1 MAITINGNGTIT
13 GISVGGLPD
22 GIVDT
27 DMIAASA
34 VTPAKSTITGGLSM
48 VDQWRHNATNG
59 ESNGVLTNWE
69 RNDSSTFSQIGT
81 GMTESSGVFTFPST
95 GIYRIDWQG
104 PCKRTD
110 NITIIYIHTMIEGS
124 TDSGSNWSVL
134 ARSTHHIGGSNNSH
148 GMAFCTAIFDVTD
161 VSTHRLRLNKDAQHP
176 CEFQADTSEHRTGLT
191 FMKLGDT

>member
-1 MAITINGNGTIT
+1 MFGSFGPLTINNGVTVTVPNNLNLDNSLMAITINGNGTIT

-48 VDQWRHNATNG
+48 VDQWRHNSTNG

-69 RNDSSTFSQIGT
+69 RNDSTTFSQIGT
-81 GMTESSGVFTFPST
+81 GMTESSGVFTFPTT

-110 NITIIYIHTMIEGS
+110 NITIYYIHTMIEGS

-134 ARSTHHIGGSNNSH
+134 ARSTHILVEQTIH
-148 GMAFCTAIFDVTD
+148 MEWLFCTAIF
-161 VSTHRLRLNKDAQHP
+161 
-176 CEFQADTSEHRTGLT
+176 
-191 FMKLGDT
+191 

>member
-69 RNDSSTFSQIGT
+69 RNDSTTFSQIGT

-110 NITIIYIHTMIEGS
+110 NITIYYIHTMIEGS

-134 ARSTHHIGGSNNSH
+134 ARSTHHIGGANNSH

-161 VSTHRLRLNKDAQHP
+161 TSTHRLRLNKDAQHP

-191 FMKLGDT
+191 FMKLGET